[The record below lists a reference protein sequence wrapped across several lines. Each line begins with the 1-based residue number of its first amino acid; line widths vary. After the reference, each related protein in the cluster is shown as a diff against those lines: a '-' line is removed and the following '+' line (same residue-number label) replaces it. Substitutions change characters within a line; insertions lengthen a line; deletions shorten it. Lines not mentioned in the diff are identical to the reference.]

1 MRGPLNGRD
10 HSISRGSRHNK
21 GYEPKHMRVKRV
33 ISACSLVMAAVL
45 GIVFLAAS
53 GNGNA
58 AQADETSSASGTT
71 IESLTIYW
79 DDVPDGTNPAGTF
92 VKKPDSNES
101 VSFKATFDYALSGS
115 EDHAP
120 GTITIRIPGSIFVGR
135 DDELVSQEREL
146 SVPAAPDQSTNS
158 DYNYTYDSATDEYV
172 LTNCKTVAAAGKTSF
187 DVTYTVDDPSD
198 VRDMAPSKDVK
209 AVMSITTSDGSKVQK
224 TSNTINAALDTSAKL
239 DSAAKAGVQQ
249 FDTYPS
255 SGWGDAPVDSAQYV
269 YVVWNLAIVLDNSTT
284 QPFAISLADTP
295 GDGQKVVGYR
305 TTGRL
310 EGSYY
315 YSNVKELT
323 DFTPSGEFQ
332 SGSTLNLSGAPE
344 NTGYYYYLYRVSVL
358 TRYPK
363 DQLDSRGYT
372 TLGNKITASIKGTD
386 DGKGNEVSATAEYV
400 YNTNEITV
408 PAGTTSISKSATGT
422 GSGALNFLKDG
433 KSFLIQRSS
442 SGADPRSLTEGYQ
455 NLVEVQ
461 EYAMTMAD
469 GEDPHSTSSYGRTP
483 YTVEL
488 IDDLFYLGEG
498 FPQGSSSN
506 PRFDVSPFDARLEK
520 GDYEIAEISLE
531 DYKLFDY
538 VKKEGSAE
546 YSAEENTDIE
556 SYPAITLYGQFDGN
570 NEWVNLGTIRYTAA
584 GQIEFTDSG
593 SGKLS
598 VSSYSSSKGDD
609 KFDVASGCTAV
620 KASVTTT
627 AYEVHFILNVTPRI
641 FPTEHV
647 LNTIHYLENYT
658 TSGNGDVIYAR
669 NVNTLQ
675 VLDKDGNSISAY
687 DNYGSTGLRGVD
699 EHDTSLYGSARPH
712 ANAAVPLTEF
722 KKNGWLNKYG
732 HQQENDV
739 INQRV
744 NLNYSLYM
752 GESVDFSE
760 ANVSLDDLIANGI
773 FAPQA
778 SVTFYDL
785 LPKGVEPD
793 IDSIK
798 VTDTKGDEAEITVDT
813 DNDWRGSGRV
823 MLVVHAASPAG
834 ANNYDSYGNSKFQ
847 MEFDAYYP
855 WDNLSDYGTELE
867 NDAAVK
873 TGNDEIAKGSPDN
886 GGFDQYDW
894 SNIFGHNKTLQALM
908 TDLDN
913 DGNPEGTKNQFLY
926 AVKTLDVNANITA
939 SMSLS
944 KSVKGPSSTD
954 WTDGQDG
961 SVVVSEGDSYQ
972 YRLRLG
978 SSKGSSTSDIVLYD
992 SIENYSPANGKK
1004 QWHGTLSSV
1013 DTSQPE
1019 SLGVA
1024 PVVYYSTTPNLD
1036 LSQDANRDLTN
1047 TAVWSATAPSDLSK
1061 VTAVAVDCRKATD
1074 GSDFSLGAGKSMSVI
1089 LHMKAPTGTAFK
1101 QAYNSNAHAY
1111 NQVYLQD
1118 VLHNIADG
1126 KTSNQVIHNEYTQVG
1141 VNRSDYA
1148 PGYMPTTGSRGR
1160 MAIELVGLG
1169 LLVGTVFWL
1178 RMAQRKGRST
1188 KKGCSQLK
1196 V

>member
-1 MRGPLNGRD
+1 MREPLNGRD

-224 TSNTINAALDTSAKL
+224 TSNSINAALDTSAKL
-239 DSAAKAGVQQ
+239 DKAAKAGVQQ

-255 SGWGDAPVDSAQYV
+255 SGWGNAPIDSSQYV

-284 QPFAISLADTP
+284 QPFTISLADIP
-295 GDGQKVVGYR
+295 GDRQQVVGYR
-305 TTGRL
+305 TTGNL
-310 EGSYY
+310 DGSYY
-315 YSNVKELT
+315 YSNDKELT
-323 DFTPSGEFQ
+323 DFTPSGDFH
-332 SGSTLNLSGAPE
+332 SGSTLDLSGAPV
-344 NTGYYYYLYRVSVL
+344 NYGYYAYLYKVSVL
-358 TRYPK
+358 TCYPK

-372 TLGNKITASIKGTD
+372 TLGNKITASIKGID
-386 DGKGNEVSATAEYV
+386 DGEGNEVSATAEYV
-400 YNTNEITV
+400 FNTNEITV
-408 PAGTTSISKSATGT
+408 PSGTASISKSATGT

-433 KSFLIQRSS
+433 KSFLIQRGSEHSS
-442 SGADPRSLTEGYQ
+442 PHDVTEGYE
-455 NLVEVQ
+455 NLVDVQ
-461 EYAMTMAD
+461 EYAMTMGD

-483 YTVEL
+483 YTVEV
-488 IDDLFYLGEG
+488 IDDQFYLGQRQ
-498 FPQGSSSN
+498 QGNSYALD
-506 PRFDVSPFDARLEK
+506 FEKLEK

-531 DYKLFDY
+531 DYKLYDL
-538 VKKEGSAE
+538 VKNEGAAD
-546 YSAEENTDIE
+546 YSAEEDTDKS
-556 SYPAITLYGQFDGN
+556 SYPEITLYGQFDGSE
-570 NEWVNLGTIRYTAA
+570 EWVDLGTIQYS
-584 GQIEFTDSG
+584 GNNNMKFSDSG
-593 SGKLS
+593 AGKLTAS
-598 VSSYSSSKGDD
+598 KYYSTFDGRL
-609 KFDVASGCTAV
+609 DVAAGCTAV

-627 AYEVHFILNVTPRI
+627 AYKVQFKLNVTPRI
-641 FPTEHV
+641 FPSEHV
-647 LNTIHYLENYT
+647 LNKINSLESDSGVK
-658 TSGNGDVIYAR
+658 SGNWDIIAR
-669 NVNTLQ
+669 DVNTLQ
-675 VLDKDGNSISAY
+675 VLDEKGTSIATY
-687 DNYGSTGLRGVD
+687 DNYGSDDAYGPAGMSDVQKHD
-699 EHDTSLYGSARPH
+699 EDVYGSSRPH
-712 ANAAVPLTEF
+712 SYADVPLTEF
-722 KKNGWLNKYG
+722 KKDSHLYKMGDQVK
-732 HQQENDV
+732 NDT

-744 NLNYSLYM
+744 VLSYSLNM
-752 GESVDFSE
+752 GEDVTYSE
-760 ANVSLDDLIANGI
+760 DNVSLGDLKANG
-773 FAPQA
+773 FFTPQA

-793 IDSIK
+793 VDTIK
-798 VTDTKGDEAEITVDT
+798 VTDTNGDEAEITVDT

-823 MLVVHAASPAG
+823 MLVVHAASPDG
-834 ANNYDSYGNSKFQ
+834 ANNYGSYGNSEFR

-873 TGNDEIAKGSPDN
+873 TGNDEIAKGLPDN
-886 GGFDQYDW
+886 GGFNQYNW
-894 SNIFGHNKTLQALM
+894 SNIFGYNKTLQALM

-1004 QWHGTLSSV
+1004 HWHGTLSSV

-1101 QAYNSNAHAY
+1101 QAYNSNTHAY